1 MEAIKLKTHEM
12 INARDRVTNTLPSK
26 TTFFCSLAVLD
37 YMNKKVCLFLCK
49 RGKPRKMTCIRV

>member
-26 TTFFCSLAVLD
+26 KLSVYD
-37 YMNKKVCLFLCK
+37 LFLFV
-49 RGKPRKMTCIRV
+49 GSAWLYEQESLSLSL